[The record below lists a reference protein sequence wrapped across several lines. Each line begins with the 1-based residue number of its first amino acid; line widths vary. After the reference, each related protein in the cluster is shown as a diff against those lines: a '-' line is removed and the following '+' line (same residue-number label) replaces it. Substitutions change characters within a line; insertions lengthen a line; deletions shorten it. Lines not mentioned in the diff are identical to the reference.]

1 MTTSRRDRTKR
12 AFDLVIAVPLFLFTL
27 PIQLAAAIA
36 IRIRLGSPV
45 LFRQTRPGLN
55 GELFDIV
62 KFRTMAPLD
71 PAQGPVDDGLRMTP
85 LGRWLRATS
94 IDELPTLWNIIR
106 GDMSLVGPRPLLV
119 EYLERYSPEQAR
131 RHDVRP
137 GVTGLAQVSGRN
149 SLSWPE
155 KFRLDIQYV
164 DQHTLWGD
172 LKIVCGTVVSVA
184 RHDGI
189 SAAGDAT
196 MPMFLGENSRPT
208 DNQATAGQ
216 PSDNRTE
223 TA

>member
-1 MTTSRRDRTKR
+1 MTPSPNDRNKR
-12 AFDLVIAVPLFLFTL
+12 AFDLIISVPLFLLTL
-27 PIQLAAAIA
+27 PIQLATAIA

-45 LFRQTRPGLN
+45 LFRQTRPGLH
-55 GELFDIV
+55 GEKFEIV

-71 PAQGPVDDGLRMTP
+71 PAQGFVDDALRMTP
-85 LGRWLRATS
+85 LGRWIRATS
-94 IDELPTLWNIIR
+94 IDELPTFWNIIR

-119 EYLERYSPEQAR
+119 EYLDLYSPEQAR
-131 RHDVRP
+131 RHEVRP

-164 DQHTLWGD
+164 DHHTLWGD
-172 LKIVCGTVVSVA
+172 LTIIGSTVVSVA
-184 RHDGI
+184 KRDGI

-196 MPMFLGENSRPT
+196 MPLFLGA
-208 DNQATAGQ
+208 DNQQTDDQ
-216 PSDNRTE
+216 EIDNRKE

>member
-1 MTTSRRDRTKR
+1 MTPSRNDRNKR
-12 AFDLVIAVPLFLFTL
+12 AFDLISVPLFLLTL

-45 LFRQTRPGLN
+45 LFRQTHPGLG
-55 GELFDIV
+55 GELFEIV
-62 KFRTMAPLD
+62 EFRTMAPLD
-71 PAQGPVDDGLRMTP
+71 PAQGFVDDAFRMPP

-106 GDMSLVGPRPLLV
+106 GDMSLVGPMPLLL
-119 EYLERYSPEQAR
+119 EYLELCSPEQAR
-131 RHDVRP
+131 RHEVRL

-149 SLSWPE
+149 SLSWRE

-164 DQHTLWGD
+164 DHHTLWED
-172 LKIVCGTVVSVA
+172 LTIIGGTVVSVA
-184 RHDGI
+184 KRDGI

-196 MPMFLGENSRPT
+196 MPLFLGADNQQT
-208 DNQATAGQ
+208 DN
-216 PSDNRTE
+216 PEIDNRKE